1 MSGLVQESSAPGCS
15 QKSAFDI
22 LTGREIMTLFQDHKG
37 DRVIMQCSD
46 KELTIDGYIMGIA
59 DDCIHLAGSPEGKG
73 TQKYVPWPNSNIV
86 SLEFLGKSTSGGTDY
101 R

>member
-1 MSGLVQESSAPGCS
+1 MSALVQKVLRQDAQSSPLS
-15 QKSAFDI
+15 TFSP
-22 LTGREIMTLFQDHKG
+22 GREIMTLFQDHKG

-59 DDCIHLAGSPEGKG
+59 DDCVHLAGSPEGKG